1 MKTLNYESLYK
12 IESAVEVAHNC
23 IEFCSKKDKFK
34 NIVIYARATSDAKH
48 PIMFKLFVKQYL
60 WIADGDDFDYDPSKM
75 HLIEKM
81 VLGSTELSI
90 ESVEKLDKKF
100 AEAIDRLC
108 KKYNCAREIL
118 V

>member
-12 IESAVEVAHNC
+12 IGSAVEVAHNC
-23 IEFCSKKDKFK
+23 IEFCGKKDNFK
-34 NIVIYARATSDAKH
+34 NIVIFVRATSDAKH

-60 WIADGDDFDYDPSKM
+60 WVADGDDFDYDPSKM
-75 HLIEKM
+75 HLIEGTA
-81 VLGSTELSI
+81 LGSTELSK
-90 ESVEKLDKKF
+90 ESIEKLDKKF
-100 AEAIDRLC
+100 VETLDRLC